1 MQFDISSTIAN
12 HLTREILLTRDDE
25 GEEQASRDRVSQ
37 RAYEIYERRGRA
49 DGSDLED
56 WLKAEQELKHEP

>member
-12 HLTREILLTRDDE
+12 HLTREILLARDDE